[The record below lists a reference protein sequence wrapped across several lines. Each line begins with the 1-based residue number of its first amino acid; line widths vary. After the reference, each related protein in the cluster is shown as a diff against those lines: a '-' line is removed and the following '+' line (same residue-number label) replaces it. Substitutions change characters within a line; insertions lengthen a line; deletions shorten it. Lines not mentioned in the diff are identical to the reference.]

1 MTKAK
6 KIILISVFSAVV
18 IGLSAYLI
26 FRKKKKGMVDKAKN
40 YVIGDSQTPFIDKN
54 SSKVSRI
61 SETSGEES
69 LWKGGMGLNWLKE
82 SVGKYPESPDVNS
95 IVINIGTNGGFNA
108 NEDIQGLVSA
118 IKQKFPNADL
128 YAVQGSWGWG
138 GNKNVT
144 QEKVKKYYD
153 KFNQLGVK
161 IINPAIGSVS
171 DPHGNLPIYAEIGK
185 ALDSII

>member
-108 NEDIQGLVSA
+108 NEDIQGL
-118 IKQKFPNADL
+118 
-128 YAVQGSWGWG
+128 
-138 GNKNVT
+138 
-144 QEKVKKYYD
+144 
-153 KFNQLGVK
+153 
-161 IINPAIGSVS
+161 
-171 DPHGNLPIYAEIGK
+171 
-185 ALDSII
+185 